1 MTSGRVDNEDI
12 WRVLCINPE
21 PWAIGPLSIGRKKSG
36 VFPRIGPNQ
45 QLVTFQ
51 QAVREELAG
60 ITMVEYEMVELDF
73 YFWRQLESYKVGNR
87 TVVKKAADVT
97 NLQKA
102 TEDALQGLAIANDR
116 NVKRISSHLV
126 AQGQDVEPRIII
138 RIKEYQGLDPQEIP
152 DAVWAIFD
160 LGAEVAEQPLSWG
173 DPMSD
178 PLEDIKNFMQQ
189 SRANKWL
196 TETPQLP
203 FTEKLF

>member
-102 TEDALQGLAIANDR
+102 TEDALQGLAITNDR

-126 AQGQDVEPRIII
+126 AQGQDVEPKIII

-152 DAVWAIFD
+152 DKVWAIFD
-160 LGAEVAEQPLSWG
+160 MENLAT
-173 DPMSD
+173 
-178 PLEDIKNFMQQ
+178 QQ
-189 SRANKWL
+189 SIPWSNPKADPIADINRMKSMMGV
-196 TETPQLP
+196 PQLP
-203 FTEKLF
+203 FPLTENPF